1 MDTRIFSS
9 SPTLSRQRS
18 YERLQVD
25 ADRLFDIG
33 WLIARLTQELRQM
46 LSAEPSPT
54 PPQLFGS
61 LRRNAERWFVWEM
74 LHQHTKSIVRIL
86 DLQQL
91 FPERDLF
98 IRKLQ
103 EEREQQIDQFSQLL
117 ISKRWDTLRDDD
129 TSWRKFAK
137 VMFGLSETPETA
149 ERFFALTD
157 YIHMLT
163 LVILGKEEPYLN
175 DTAVA
180 EQSPTETTDDANSGL
195 IVTRADLKVFLRQE
209 WFDKFSTDKKR
220 FTTKWR
226 EDFVNALLDS
236 DCGEAIIAD
245 YTNDTHDRK
254 QIVMG
259 VIVGCLKS
267 EKVFDESDLK
277 IARTI
282 LYPNGVPQNQEAAA
296 EAQKK
301 SKTLSSYI
309 GQCKKQKHAKLYYWV
324 QDWVNAQ
331 TTPSPS
337 YSGGEDHPA
346 ETAET

>member
-1 MDTRIFSS
+1 METRSFNS
-9 SPTLSRQRS
+9 SPTLSLQRS
-18 YERLQVD
+18 YERLQVE

-33 WLIARLTQELRQM
+33 WLIARLTVELRQM
-46 LSAEPSPT
+46 LSAEPAPT
-54 PPQLFGS
+54 PSQFFGS
-61 LRRNAERWFVWEM
+61 LRRDAERWFVWEM
-74 LHQHTKSIVRIL
+74 LHQHTKSIARIL

-137 VMFGLSETPETA
+137 VMFGLSETPETS

-163 LVILGKEEPYLN
+163 LVILGKEQPYLN
-175 DTAVA
+175 DTADP
-180 EQSPTETTDDANSGL
+180 EPSPTETTDTPAPGL
-195 IVTRADLKVFLRQE
+195 IATRAELKLFLRQE

-220 FTTKWR
+220 FTMKWR

-245 YTNDTHDRK
+245 YTNETHDRK
-254 QIVMG
+254 LIVKG
-259 VIVGCLKS
+259 VIVGCLKA
-267 EKVFDESDLK
+267 EKVLDGSDLS

-282 LYPNGVPQNQEAAA
+282 LYPNGVAQDQAAVA
-296 EAQKK
+296 EAQTKA
-301 SKTLSSYI
+301 KTLSSYI
-309 GQCKKQKHAKLYYWV
+309 GQYKKQKHEKIYYWI
-324 QDWVNAQ
+324 QDWVE
-331 TTPSPS
+331 T
-337 YSGGEDHPA
+337 HPA
-346 ETAET
+346 ET

>member
-180 EQSPTETTDDANSGL
+180 EPSPTETTDDANSGL
-195 IVTRADLKVFLRQE
+195 IVTRADLKLFLRQE

-220 FTTKWR
+220 FTMKWR

-245 YTNDTHDRK
+245 YTNETHDRK
-254 QIVMG
+254 LIVKG
-259 VIVGCLKS
+259 VIVGCLKA
-267 EKVFDESDLK
+267 EKVLDGSDLS

-282 LYPNGVPQNQEAAA
+282 LYPNGVAQDQAAVA
-296 EAQKK
+296 EAQTKA
-301 SKTLSSYI
+301 KTLSSYI
-309 GQCKKQKHAKLYYWV
+309 GQYKKQKHEKIYYWI
-324 QDWVNAQ
+324 QDWVE
-331 TTPSPS
+331 T
-337 YSGGEDHPA
+337 HPA

>member
-1 MDTRIFSS
+1 MDTRSFSS

-33 WLIARLTQELRQM
+33 WLIVRLTQELRQM

-74 LHQHTKSIVRIL
+74 LHQHTKSIARIL

-137 VMFGLSETPETA
+137 VMFGLSETPETS

-163 LVILGKEEPYLN
+163 LVILGKEQPYLN
-175 DTAVA
+175 DTADP
-180 EQSPTETTDDANSGL
+180 EPSPTETTDTPAPGL
-195 IVTRADLKVFLRQE
+195 IATRAELKLFLRQE

-220 FTTKWR
+220 FTMKWR

-245 YTNDTHDRK
+245 YTNETHDRK
-254 QIVMG
+254 LIVKG
-259 VIVGCLKS
+259 VIVGCLKA
-267 EKVFDESDLK
+267 EKVLDGSDLS

-282 LYPNGVPQNQEAAA
+282 LYPNGVAQDQAAVA
-296 EAQKK
+296 EAQTKA
-301 SKTLSSYI
+301 KTLSSYI
-309 GQCKKQKHAKLYYWV
+309 GQYKKQKHEKIYYWI
-324 QDWVNAQ
+324 QDWVE
-331 TTPSPS
+331 T
-337 YSGGEDHPA
+337 HPA
-346 ETAET
+346 ET

>member
-1 MDTRIFSS
+1 
-9 SPTLSRQRS
+9 
-18 YERLQVD
+18 
-25 ADRLFDIG
+25 
-33 WLIARLTQELRQM
+33 M
-46 LSAEPSPT
+46 LSAEPAPT
-54 PPQLFGS
+54 PSQLFAS

-74 LHQHTKSIVRIL
+74 LHQHTKSIARIL

-137 VMFGLSETPETA
+137 VMFGLSETLETS

-163 LVILGKEEPYLN
+163 LVILGKEQPYLN
-175 DTAVA
+175 DTADP
-180 EQSPTETTDDANSGL
+180 EPSPTETTDTPAPGL
-195 IVTRADLKVFLRQE
+195 IATRAELKLFLRQE

-245 YTNDTHDRK
+245 YTNETHDRK
-254 QIVMG
+254 LIVKG
-259 VIVGCLKS
+259 VIVGCLKA
-267 EKVFDESDLK
+267 EKVLDGSDLS

-282 LYPNGVPQNQEAAA
+282 LYPNGVAQDQAAVA
-296 EAQKK
+296 EAQTKA
-301 SKTLSSYI
+301 KTLSSYI
-309 GQCKKQKHAKLYYWV
+309 GQSKKRKHEKLYYWV
-324 QDWVNAQ
+324 QDWMEA
-331 TTPSPS
+331 
-337 YSGGEDHPA
+337 HPA

>member
-1 MDTRIFSS
+1 MDYRNFSS

-25 ADRLFDIG
+25 ADHLFDIG

-46 LSAEPSPT
+46 LSAEPA
-54 PPQLFGS
+54 PPPSQLFGS
-61 LRRNAERWFVWEM
+61 LRRNAERW
-74 LHQHTKSIVRIL
+74 
-86 DLQQL
+86 
-91 FPERDLF
+91 F

-137 VMFGLSETPETA
+137 VMFGLSETPETS

-163 LVILGKEEPYLN
+163 LVILGKEQPYLN
-175 DTAVA
+175 DTADP
-180 EQSPTETTDDANSGL
+180 EPSPTETTDTPAPGL
-195 IVTRADLKVFLRQE
+195 IATRAELKLFLRQE

-220 FTTKWR
+220 FTMKWR

-245 YTNDTHDRK
+245 YTNETHDRK
-254 QIVMG
+254 LIVKG
-259 VIVGCLKS
+259 VIVGCLKA
-267 EKVFDESDLK
+267 EKVLDGSDLS

-282 LYPNGVPQNQEAAA
+282 LYPNGVAQDQAAVA
-296 EAQKK
+296 EAQTKA
-301 SKTLSSYI
+301 KTLSSYI
-309 GQCKKQKHAKLYYWV
+309 GQYKKQKHEKIYYWI
-324 QDWVNAQ
+324 QDWVEA
-331 TTPSPS
+331 
-337 YSGGEDHPA
+337 HPA